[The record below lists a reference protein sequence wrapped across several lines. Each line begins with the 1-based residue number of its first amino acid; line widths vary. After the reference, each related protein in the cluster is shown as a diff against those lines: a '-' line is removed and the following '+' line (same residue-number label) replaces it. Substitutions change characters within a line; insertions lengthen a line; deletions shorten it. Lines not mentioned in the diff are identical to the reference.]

1 MKITD
6 IMTKNVETCSPEM
19 SILEIAL
26 KMRELDVGSIPI
38 TDGQRLFGIVTDR
51 DIVIRG
57 IASQI
62 SWDSPVSQLLTSEM
76 VTGTTNMSIK
86 DAAELMSKHQIRR
99 LPIVENDQ
107 LLGIVSLGDIAVR
120 DRTND
125 NASMVLEEVSES
137 EDTELH

>member
-6 IMTKNVETCSPEM
+6 IMTTDVETCAPEM
-19 SILEIAL
+19 SIQEIAS
-26 KMRELDVGSIPI
+26 KMLELDVGSIPI
-38 TDGQRLFGIVTDR
+38 SDGKRLFGIVTDR

-62 SWDSPVSQLLTSEM
+62 SLDSPVSQTLTSEM
-76 VTGTTNMSIK
+76 VTGTKDMSIE
-86 DAAELMSKHQIRR
+86 DAADLMAEHQIRR

-107 LLGIVSLGDIAVR
+107 LVGIVSLGDIAVR
-120 DRTND
+120 DQTDD
-125 NASMVLEEVSES
+125 NASLVLEEVSES

>member
-6 IMTKNVETCSPEM
+6 IMTKDVETCAPET
-19 SILEIAL
+19 SLQEIAS
-26 KMRELDVGSIPI
+26 KMLELDVGSIPI
-38 TDGQRLFGIVTDR
+38 SDGKRLFGIVTDR

-62 SWDSPVSQLLTSEM
+62 SLDSPVSQILTSEM
-76 VTGTTNMSIK
+76 VTGTTDMSIE
-86 DAAELMSKHQIRR
+86 DAADLMSEHQIRR

-107 LLGIVSLGDIAVR
+107 LIGIVSLGDIAVR
-120 DRTND
+120 DRTDD
-125 NASMVLEEVSES
+125 NASLILEEVSES

>member
-6 IMTKNVETCSPEM
+6 IMTKDVETCAPET
-19 SILEIAL
+19 SLQEIAS
-26 KMRELDVGSIPI
+26 KMLELDVGSIPI
-38 TDGQRLFGIVTDR
+38 SDGKRLFGIVTDR

-62 SWDSPVSQLLTSEM
+62 SLDSPVSQILTSEM
-76 VTGTTNMSIK
+76 VTGTTDMSIE
-86 DAAELMSKHQIRR
+86 DAADLMSEHQIRR

-107 LLGIVSLGDIAVR
+107 LIGILSLGDIAVR
-120 DRTND
+120 DRTDD
-125 NASMVLEEVSES
+125 NASLILEEVSES

>member
-6 IMTKNVETCSPEM
+6 IMTKDVETCAPEL
-19 SILEIAL
+19 SIQEVAS
-26 KMRELDVGSIPI
+26 KMLELDVGSIPI
-38 TDGQRLFGIVTDR
+38 SDGKRLIGIVTDR

-57 IASQI
+57 VASQV
-62 SWDSPVSQLLTSEM
+62 SLDSPVSQILTSEM
-76 VTGTTNMSIK
+76 VTGTKDMSIE

-99 LPIVENDQ
+99 LPILENDQ

-120 DRTND
+120 DRTDD

-137 EDTELH
+137 DDTELQ

>member
-6 IMTKNVETCSPEM
+6 IMTKDVETCAPEL
-19 SILEIAL
+19 SIQEVAS
-26 KMRELDVGSIPI
+26 KMLELDVGSIPI
-38 TDGQRLFGIVTDR
+38 SDGKRLLGIVTDR

-57 IASQI
+57 VASQV
-62 SWDSPVSQLLTSEM
+62 SLDSPVSQILTSEM
-76 VTGTTNMSIK
+76 VTGTKDMSIE

-99 LPIVENDQ
+99 LPILENDQ

-120 DRTND
+120 DRTDD

-137 EDTELH
+137 DDRELQ

>member
-6 IMTKNVETCSPEM
+6 IMTTDVETCAPEM
-19 SILEIAL
+19 SIQEIAS
-26 KMRELDVGSIPI
+26 KMLELDVGSIPI
-38 TDGQRLFGIVTDR
+38 SDGKRLLGIVTDR

-62 SWDSPVSQLLTSEM
+62 SLDSPVSQILTSEM
-76 VTGTTNMSIK
+76 VTGTKDMSIE
-86 DAAELMSKHQIRR
+86 DAADLMAEHQIRR

-107 LLGIVSLGDIAVR
+107 LVGIVSLGDLAVR
-120 DRTND
+120 DGTDD
-125 NASMVLEEVSES
+125 NASLVLEEVSES

>member
-6 IMTKNVETCSPEM
+6 IMTKDVETCAPEL
-19 SILEIAL
+19 SIQEVAS
-26 KMRELDVGSIPI
+26 KMLELDVGSIPI
-38 TDGQRLFGIVTDR
+38 SDGKRLIGIVTDR

-57 IASQI
+57 VASQV
-62 SWDSPVSQLLTSEM
+62 SLDSPVSQILTSEM
-76 VTGTTNMSIK
+76 VTGTKDMSIE

-99 LPIVENDQ
+99 LPILENDQ

-120 DRTND
+120 DRTDD

-137 EDTELH
+137 DDTELH

>member
-6 IMTKNVETCSPEM
+6 IWTTDVETCAPDM
-19 SILEIAL
+19 SIQEIAS
-26 KMRELDVGSIPI
+26 KMLELDVGSIPI
-38 TDGQRLFGIVTDR
+38 SDGKRLMGIITDR

-62 SWDSPVSQLLTSEM
+62 SLDSPVSQILTSEM
-76 VTGTTNMSIK
+76 ITGTKDMTVE
-86 DAAELMSKHQIRR
+86 DAAELMSEHQIRR

-120 DRTND
+120 DRKDYNS
-125 NASMVLEEVSES
+125 NMVLEEVSES

>member
-6 IMTKNVETCSPEM
+6 IMTKDVETCAPET
-19 SILEIAL
+19 SLQEIAS
-26 KMRELDVGSIPI
+26 KMLELDVGSIPI
-38 TDGQRLFGIVTDR
+38 SDGKRLFGIVTDR

-62 SWDSPVSQLLTSEM
+62 SLDSPVSQILTSEM
-76 VTGTTNMSIK
+76 VTGTTDMSIE
-86 DAAELMSKHQIRR
+86 DAADLMSEHQIRR

-107 LLGIVSLGDIAVR
+107 LIGIVSLGDIAVR
-120 DRTND
+120 DRTDD
-125 NASMVLEEVSES
+125 NASLVLEEVSES

>member
-6 IMTKNVETCSPEM
+6 IMTKDVETCAPEL
-19 SILEIAL
+19 SIQEVAS
-26 KMRELDVGSIPI
+26 KMLELDVGSIPI
-38 TDGQRLFGIVTDR
+38 SDGKRLLGIVTDR

-57 IASQI
+57 VASQV
-62 SWDSPVSQLLTSEM
+62 SLDSPVSQILTSEM
-76 VTGTTNMSIK
+76 VTGTKDMSIE

-99 LPIVENDQ
+99 LPILENDQ

-120 DRTND
+120 DRTDD

-137 EDTELH
+137 DDTELQ

>member
-6 IMTKNVETCSPEM
+6 IMTKDVETCAPEF
-19 SILEIAL
+19 SIQEIAS
-26 KMRELDVGSIPI
+26 KMLELDVGSIPI
-38 TDGQRLFGIVTDR
+38 SDGKRLLGIVTDR

-62 SWDSPVSQLLTSEM
+62 SLDSPVSQILTSEM
-76 VTGTTNMSIK
+76 VTGTKDMSIE
-86 DAAELMSKHQIRR
+86 DAAELMSEHQIRR

-120 DRTND
+120 DHTDD
-125 NASMVLEEVSES
+125 NASLVLEEVSES
-137 EDTELH
+137 DDTELH